1 MQTPA
6 SVEVIPAE
14 TIAERGQHNVL
25 DAVTQNATGFTAS
38 PSPGNG
44 SLSFN
49 TRGFTGNSTVMTLY
63 DGTRLFVGAG
73 TLTFPFD
80 SWSAQ
85 RIEVLRGP
93 ASVMYGEGAI
103 GGIVNVIPKKPL
115 DVARNEAEVSWDTNN
130 TRRIAVDS
138 GGPIN
143 KDISYRFAATG
154 NLSDEWVDRN
164 KTSNAAFT
172 AAVGGRA
179 SDTFRWTLS
188 ADYGD
193 RHPSRYFGTPLI
205 NGVLDQTLRTKNFN
219 VVDSNIHYQDSWNQL
234 KTEWDVADNV
244 TVRNVAYYLNS
255 QRHWKDIETYTWN
268 NVTKLVDRT
277 SPLEIFHDQQQFGN
291 RLDAT
296 VRNNFGGF
304 KNEFVGGIEVNR
316 IDFTHINNSN
326 PANNVFSGSVASVD
340 PFTNFNPGVYASPF
354 AVTPQFHTIT
364 DQYAVFAEDRLRLTD
379 QWSVVGGIRSDQPTI
394 NRTDLR
400 IAANS
405 FDKSFS
411 ALSWRVGTV
420 YNPIP
425 NLALYGMY
433 ATAIDPVSNLITLAI
448 TQKDFV
454 LSSGKQKEVGIKNTF
469 WDGRGEWTLAGY
481 QIVKNNLLTRDP
493 NFPNDPNKTAQVGQ
507 QSSRGVEATIGM
519 VLDHGWRIDANTA
532 FLRAKFDDF
541 LQVVGG
547 QSVNF
552 AGKVPNNVPQQV
564 SNIWLTW
571 AFAPAWSVNG
581 GAQFVGATW
590 ADNPNT
596 LQRPAYSVVNTSLQW
611 KPYANTTMSARIYNL
626 FDTVYATSGGTAQWL
641 LGRRRTGELAL
652 NVRF

>member
-1 MQTPA
+1 MSHIKFGLVSTSSLLVFALFAEGPSAAQTVAQAGDPTRLPQIDVSTQPPRPAVRRAKSSPQPKRTATPTAAPPVATPSAPASAGSPTLNLTTTPAPTGSRLNLTRMQTPA
-6 SVEVIPAE
+6 SVEVITAE

-44 SLSFN
+44 SLAFN
-49 TRGFTGNSTVMTLY
+49 TRGFTGNGTVMTLY
-63 DGTRLFVGAG
+63 DGTRLYVGAG

-80 SWSAQ
+80 TWSAE

-115 DVARNEAEVSWDTNN
+115 PVARNEAEVSWDTNN

-154 NLSDEWVDRN
+154 NLSDEYVDRN

-205 NGVLDQTLRTKNFN
+205 NGVLDETLRTKNFN
-219 VVDSNIHYQDSWNQL
+219 VLDSNIHYQDSWNQL
-234 KTEWDVADNV
+234 KTEWDVSDNV

-326 PANNVFSGSVASVD
+326 PANRPS
-340 PFTNFNPGVYASPF
+340 
-354 AVTPQFHTIT
+354 H
-364 DQYAVFAEDRLRLTD
+364 
-379 QWSVVGGIRSDQPTI
+379 
-394 NRTDLR
+394 
-400 IAANS
+400 
-405 FDKSFS
+405 
-411 ALSWRVGTV
+411 
-420 YNPIP
+420 
-425 NLALYGMY
+425 
-433 ATAIDPVSNLITLAI
+433 SN
-448 TQKDFV
+448 
-454 LSSGKQKEVGIKNTF
+454 
-469 WDGRGEWTLAGY
+469 
-481 QIVKNNLLTRDP
+481 
-493 NFPNDPNKTAQVGQ
+493 
-507 QSSRGVEATIGM
+507 
-519 VLDHGWRIDANTA
+519 
-532 FLRAKFDDF
+532 
-541 LQVVGG
+541 
-547 QSVNF
+547 
-552 AGKVPNNVPQQV
+552 
-564 SNIWLTW
+564 
-571 AFAPAWSVNG
+571 
-581 GAQFVGATW
+581 
-590 ADNPNT
+590 
-596 LQRPAYSVVNTSLQW
+596 
-611 KPYANTTMSARIYNL
+611 
-626 FDTVYATSGGTAQWL
+626 
-641 LGRRRTGELAL
+641 
-652 NVRF
+652 